1 MYKIRTELLIT
12 VLKKILHILRVIILK
27 MALFNL
33 INNLQQGDENF
44 LNYNFQDYIDLLP
57 EAAWLSPNHLTSKNS
72 FQLLRPLRTF
82 P

>member
-57 EAAWLSPNHLTSKNS
+57 EAA
-72 FQLLRPLRTF
+72 
-82 P
+82 